1 MNNEFEEKLRQYKE
15 GNLNPEESAEIE
27 RELDRFNALR
37 DFLDKEDAEFLD
49 ALKQP
54 LPVSSKEETGFA
66 KGLKRKVNLRI
77 ILVTTVSVAFIF
89 MGMIFLTF
97 LTSNIVT
104 SLFGFDYKE
113 LYVRRA
119 SMVQLAEILHPQ
131 YNSHSSGTS
140 SSLFAQQGV
149 DVALDNTVGNTTID
163 KASLRVHYSLGKPVP
178 SKDPIEPFRLL
189 MTQPTALLSDH
200 EANSASGFQI
210 LEKAPQG
217 TKAQIFVEFSRVLTP
232 EQLKENFVD
241 QISTTDIADLN
252 ITPVITIASRLI
264 VANPSYFSFTPSYP
278 YNSTII
284 KQRESM
290 APRQSL
296 YDSMDNQ
303 AQKESLIGNLN
314 LIKDNQKLLQTVY
327 GENILY
333 EINMDDV
340 IKQVEDNGVQYMGM
354 YISAEREAL
363 LKLKDNPLIHCMQ
376 VENIVLW

>member
-1 MNNEFEEKLRQYKE
+1 MSNEFEEKLRRYKE
-15 GNLNPEESAEIE
+15 GNLNSEESAEIE
-27 RELDRFNALR
+27 CELDKFNALR
-37 DFLDKEDAEFLD
+37 DFLDKEDEEFLD
-49 ALKQP
+49 QLKQP
-54 LPVSSKEETGFA
+54 LPISSKEENRFA

-77 ILVTTVSVAFIF
+77 ILITAVSVFFIF
-89 MGMIFLTF
+89 IGTIILTF

-149 DVALDNTVGNTTID
+149 DVTLDNTVGNTTIN
-163 KASLRVHYSLGKPVP
+163 KTTLRVHYSLGKPVP
-178 SKDPIEPFRLL
+178 SKDPIEGLRLL
-189 MTQPTALLSDH
+189 MTQPTASLNDH
-200 EANSASGFQI
+200 EANSISGFRV

-217 TKAQIFVEFSRVLTP
+217 TKAQIFVEFSSLLTP
-232 EQLKENFVD
+232 EQLKEQLID
-241 QISTTDIADLN
+241 QINTTDNTDLD
-252 ITPVITIASRLI
+252 ITPVLTISSRLI
-264 VANPSYFSFTPSYP
+264 MANPSYFSFTPSYP
-278 YNSTII
+278 YDSTSIN
-284 KQRESM
+284 QRESM

-303 AQKESLIGNLN
+303 AHKESLIGNLN

-340 IKQVEDNGVQYMGM
+340 IKQVEDKGVQYNGM
-354 YISAEREAL
+354 YISGDREAL
-363 LKLKDNPLIHCMQ
+363 LKLKGNPLIHCMQ
-376 VENIVLW
+376 VQNIVLW